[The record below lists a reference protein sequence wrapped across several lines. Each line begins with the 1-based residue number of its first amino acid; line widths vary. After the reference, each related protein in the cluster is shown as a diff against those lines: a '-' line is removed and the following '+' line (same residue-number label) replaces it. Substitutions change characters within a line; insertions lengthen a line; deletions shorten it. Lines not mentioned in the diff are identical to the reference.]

1 MKITKSTNIEAFLIY
16 YFFKKGVLV
25 QKQNEEP
32 KLKKI
37 VDAVA

>member
-16 YFFKKGVLV
+16 YFFKRVLV